1 MKIFRNIALV
11 LGIILM
17 TSIISGCNNDN
28 DETYENVDLRT
39 YIIGTWHSYRATA
52 YGNGQERTVD
62 ITKNNEWSAAYIE
75 INFRIDG
82 KAEVSGWA
90 TNTDGT
96 TKWITE
102 IGEYSVK
109 DNAIELR
116 EYKENSEISNSD
128 ASDNNQN
135 SGNNAVGFYITVG
148 GTTRAT
154 SEDEIITLMFDQTNR
169 NIWFRGS
176 QNINGVNV
184 VTNIYMRK

>member
-62 ITKNNEWSAAYIE
+62 ITKNNEYSSMYIE
-75 INFRIDG
+75 AVFR
-82 KAEVSGWA
+82 A
-90 TNTDGT
+90 DGT
-96 TKWITE
+96 ATVYSWQPDNNNVSRWIAEEGIYTVN
-102 IGEYSVK
+102 GNSV
-109 DNAIELR
+109 ELR
-116 EYKENSEISNSD
+116 KKPNEQNTND
-128 ASDNNQN
+128 RNNNQ
-135 SGNNAVGFYITVG
+135 GITFNVADG
-148 GTTRAT
+148 SGTTRANVN
-154 SEDEIITLMFDQTNR
+154 DDILPLMFDQTNR
-169 NIWFRGS
+169 NLFIRITGTNQYGIDF
-176 QNINGVNV
+176 